1 MASRIHGCLSYQYFP
16 RNLLFFVFL
25 QFGTGIPITNHS
37 LVQLQARTLIIRM
50 THLAWE
56 DNQHPLLP
64 HERYGHTKREVYLK
78 ISRWHTQIYLER
90 FRNTA
95 YRQVQWTHMAKL
107 GLRILDAQVLFL
119 LSTSEGQHEI
129 EKATNQKA
137 KRSHPRL
144 KQN

>member
-1 MASRIHGCLSYQYFP
+1 LVIPFP
-16 RNLLFFVFL
+16 PFKHKPWLAEFTGALHTNTFQGIYYFFVFL

-37 LVQLQARTLIIRM
+37 LVQWQVRTLIVRM

-56 DNQHPLLP
+56 DNKHPLPP

-95 YRQVQWTHMAKL
+95 YR
-107 GLRILDAQVLFL
+107 
-119 LSTSEGQHEI
+119 
-129 EKATNQKA
+129 
-137 KRSHPRL
+137 
-144 KQN
+144 